1 MASIGLTKNQGM
13 ARFGYFPIEPTG
25 GFEDPPGASERK
37 TLRVFNEK
45 KNHKAPKPEQ
55 ESQPQSR
62 GEF

>member
-1 MASIGLTKNQGM
+1 MAAIGLTKNQGM

-55 ESQPQSR
+55 ES
-62 GEF
+62 